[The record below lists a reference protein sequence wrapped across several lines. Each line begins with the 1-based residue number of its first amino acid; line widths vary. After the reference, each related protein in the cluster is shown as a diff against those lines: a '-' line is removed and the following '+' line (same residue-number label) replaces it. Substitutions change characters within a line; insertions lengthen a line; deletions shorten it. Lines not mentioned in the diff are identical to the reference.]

1 MPYTFLADVVV
12 LVHLLFVA
20 FLLFGG
26 VLVWR
31 WTRLGWIHVPAV
43 VWGVLIDWTGGT
55 CPLSPLE
62 NWLRK
67 EAGASGYS
75 TDFVERYLLPILY
88 PDGLTSNMQLIL
100 SGLVVAVNVAAYT
113 RFWVERKRRRL

>member
-43 VWGVLIDWTGGT
+43 VWG
-55 CPLSPLE
+55 
-62 NWLRK
+62 
-67 EAGASGYS
+67 Y
-75 TDFVERYLLPILY
+75 
-88 PDGLTSNMQLIL
+88 
-100 SGLVVAVNVAAYT
+100 
-113 RFWVERKRRRL
+113 